1 MTIPP
6 LFVRIS
12 ALALT
17 LSACTPARD
26 GANPSDTSVQP
37 ASNPAETTPEPTS
50 NPSATPVETAASKDA
65 DAVFAPFLPWPSERS
80 DIITRPSGLQY
91 IVLNSGPADGIS
103 PRPTDRVTVHYDGRI
118 AKGGAKF
125 DSSFDRGEPATFP
138 AGRLIAG
145 WVEALQL
152 MRPGDEWMLY
162 IPTNLGYGQNPRP
175 GGVIQPG
182 DDLIFRVQ
190 MLSVTQMP
198 APDEA
203 AWSKYTPWDP
213 SREGIIKTNSG
224 LQYVVLA
231 PAPAGAVKPTAKDRV
246 AVHYEGRL
254 ASNGEFFDS
263 SFSRGEPAVFPVGG
277 VIPGW
282 TEVLQLMS
290 AGERVLVFI
299 PSALAYGATGTPGG
313 PIPPNADLI
322 FEVSLL
328 DVISVR

>member
-1 MTIPP
+1 MINR
-6 LFVRIS
+6 LFLS
-12 ALALT
+12 CAGLALA
-17 LSACTPARD
+17 LSACTPTESTGTTAQPTP
-26 GANPSDTSVQP
+26 NPSPTDVQP
-37 ASNPAETTPEPTS
+37 ASKPGTS
-50 NPSATPVETAASKDA
+50 TDQSPISEDA
-65 DAVFAPFLPWPSERS
+65 DTVFAPFLPWPSERT
-80 DIITRPSGLQY
+80 DIVKRPSGLQY
-91 IVLNSGPADGIS
+91 IVVKTGPAEGVS
-103 PRPTDRVTVHYDGRI
+103 PRPTDQVTVHYDGRI
-118 AKGGAKF
+118 ASTGAKF

-162 IPTNLGYGQNPRP
+162 IPTDLGYGQNPRP
-175 GGVIQPG
+175 GGVIKPG
-182 DDLIFRVQ
+182 DDLVFRVQ
-190 MLSVTQMP
+190 MISVTQMP

-203 AWSKYTPWDP
+203 AWSKYTPWD
-213 SREGIIKTNSG
+213 SARDGIVKTSTG
-224 LQYVVLA
+224 LQYVVLS
-231 PAPAGAVKPTAKDRV
+231 PAPEGAKKPTKKDRV

-254 ASNGEFFDS
+254 ASDGSFFDS
-263 SFSRGEPAVFPVGG
+263 SFSRGEPAVFGVTQ

-282 TEVLQLMS
+282 TEVLQLMG